1 MSAASSQG
9 GGVDLMASKESDIQK
24 VKRSLEI
31 VHEGVNFD
39 FCRKVTLCAIG
50 GGLYRVKMEAFITP
64 KRKKED
70 Y

>member
-1 MSAASSQG
+1 MSSR
-9 GGVDLMASKESDIQK
+9 ESEIQR

-39 FCRKVTLCAIG
+39 FCRKVTLRAIG
-50 GGLYRVKMEAFITP
+50 GGLYKVKMEAFITP